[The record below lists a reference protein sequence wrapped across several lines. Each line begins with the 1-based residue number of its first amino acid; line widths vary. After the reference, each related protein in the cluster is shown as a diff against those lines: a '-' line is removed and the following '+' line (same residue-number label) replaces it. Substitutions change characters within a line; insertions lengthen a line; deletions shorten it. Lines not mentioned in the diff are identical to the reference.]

1 MVSFFSIFMVTY
13 SSILVLK
20 MVGRKEYYTLSSTNM
35 TAFCSVLAMMFPG
48 RENILSPAHA
58 VWRESY
64 TYDKNGN
71 RLSKTTT
78 WGKIEYAYD
87 AENRLVSK
95 GRITYHYAFLSSWT
109 IFWSYFFGVKHIWIY
124 RI

>member
-1 MVSFFSIFMVTY
+1 MN
-13 SSILVLK
+13 
-20 MVGRKEYYTLSSTNM
+20 LSYE
-35 TAFCSVLAMMFPG
+35 VLAMMFPG

-71 RLSKTTT
+71 RLNKTTP
-78 WGKIEYAYD
+78 WGKIEYVYD

-95 GRITYHYAFLSSWT
+95 GRITYQYDQDGNLLTETGPNRTAEYEYL
-109 IFWSYFFGVKHIWIY
+109 V
-124 RI
+124 RLREQ